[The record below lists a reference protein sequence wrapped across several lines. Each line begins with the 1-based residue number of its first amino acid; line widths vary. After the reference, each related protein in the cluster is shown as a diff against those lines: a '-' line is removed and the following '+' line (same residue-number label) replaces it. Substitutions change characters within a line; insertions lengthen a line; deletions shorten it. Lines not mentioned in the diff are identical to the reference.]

1 MRRPV
6 AMAWGVALALAASA
20 EAWTVRVIQ
29 TATSPDGRFR
39 VELADHRQETALELF
54 VMPTGA
60 APGTAPR
67 KISGPLPKDHD
78 VSGFQ
83 ISPDSQHVVYRQGQ
97 TAQVVGGNWRL
108 YVVPIAG
115 GQVVNLTPTLVQ
127 GGNVEPGFTILP
139 HDRVRW
145 VADAAVDETYQTF
158 EASIAVRIFTDGFE
172 GGSVGAWR

>member
-6 AMAWGVALALAASA
+6 AMAWGMAFALAASA

-29 TATSPDGRFR
+29 SATSPDGRFR
-39 VELADHRQETALELF
+39 VELADYRQETALELF
-54 VMPTGA
+54 VTRTGSAA
-60 APGTAPR
+60 APT

-115 GQVVNLTPTLVQ
+115 GQIVNLTPTLVQ

-172 GGSVGAWR
+172 LAGTGAWR